1 MGHSKSLTATLYI
14 LPVLHIDFALEWVQV
29 PAGQIIYRQGEPSN
43 SIYIVLNGRLRTI
56 SERKE
61 GGIDILGEFGHGDSV
76 GELEVLSMI
85 SPIWILAL
93 FNFSCIQFVFTNIFS
108 SL

>member
-1 MGHSKSLTATLYI
+1 MNFVLSI
-14 LPVLHIDFALEWVQV
+14 LVLHIDFALEWVQV
-29 PAGQIIYRQGEPSN
+29 PASQIIYRQGEPSN

-76 GELEVLSMI
+76 GELEVLSKHG
-85 SPIWILAL
+85 ARK
-93 FNFSCIQFVFTNIFS
+93 SCVSITS
-108 SL
+108 

>member
-1 MGHSKSLTATLYI
+1 M
-14 LPVLHIDFALEWVQV
+14 
-29 PAGQIIYRQGEPSN
+29 PASQIIYRQGEPSN

-76 GELEVLSMI
+76 GELEVLSKHGFKNME
-85 SPIWILAL
+85 ILHV
-93 FNFSCIQFVFTNIFS
+93 QFRS
-108 SL
+108 DQ